1 MEKLDQI
8 GADYGQCSAFSAI
21 CLLVKGGALQI
32 FLFVATG
39 LFLPAALLPGTRST
53 GATYSISFLD
63 IDGNKLSTSDGHV
76 TVVVVATTADRE
88 KARAV
93 GDHVPDKCL
102 GNPNYR
108 MITIVHF
115 TGRHTVFGRRIA
127 TTFVRHRV
135 REEAKRLQERYASQK
150 LSRDAKGDIFV
161 VTDFDGTAASQLG
174 KAAGATDFSVFV
186 FGRTG
191 ELLGQWPDVPSSAQL
206 AAVLKCG

>member
-1 MEKLDQI
+1 MEKSHEI
-8 GADYGQCSAFSAI
+8 GAGSWRCSAFPTI
-21 CLLVKGGALQI
+21 CLLVKVGALQI
-32 FLFVATG
+32 SLFVATG
-39 LFLPAALLPGTRST
+39 LLLPPSLLRGTLST
-53 GATYSISFLD
+53 GTTYSMSFVD
-63 IDGNKLSTSDGHV
+63 IDGKNLSTSDGHV
-76 TVVVVATTADRE
+76 TIVVLATTADRA

-93 GDHVPDKCL
+93 GDHVPDYCL

-115 TGRHTVFGRRIA
+115 TGRHTVIGRRIA
-127 TTFVRHRV
+127 TTFIRHRV
-135 REEAKRLQERYASQK
+135 REEAKRLQARYDSQK

-191 ELLGQWPDVPSSAQL
+191 ELLAQWPVVPSTAQL
-206 AAVLKCG
+206 AGVLK